1 MGTHAAPA
9 AGSLQPEQV
18 TFLLHK
24 ISLPTLYKEHATTK
38 SVIEAIPLDK
48 GDYRPEGVARTAL
61 ELAWHIA
68 ASENRFLD
76 AVASGEFNLSPN
88 PRPESVRTSADI
100 AAWYADSFAKNFQR
114 LEKLSSEQLLKPV
127 DFRGILFM
135 PAIAYLQLGLNHS
148 IHHRGQL
155 STYLRPM
162 GGKVPSIYG
171 ESYDSTEARKAKE
184 GASAAS
190 GA

>member
-1 MGTHAAPA
+1 MSTHAAPV
-9 AGSLQPEQV
+9 AGAFSPEQA

-24 ISLPTLYKEHATTK
+24 ISLPTLHNEHATTK
-38 SVIEAIPLDK
+38 RVIEAIPLDR
-48 GDYRPEGVARTAL
+48 GDFRPDTVARTAI

-68 ASENRFLD
+68 VAEHRFLD
-76 AVASGEFNLSPN
+76 AVASGEFNLTPI
-88 PRPESVRTSADI
+88 PRPESTRNSADV
-100 AAWYADSFAKNFQR
+100 AAWYAESFAKNFQR
-114 LEKLSSEQLLKPV
+114 LEQLSGVQLLKPI
-127 DFRGILFM
+127 DFRGLLLL
-135 PAIAYLQLGLNHS
+135 PAIAYLQLGMNHT

-190 GA
+190 GV